1 MFDNTDC
8 VSFLKKVE
16 NESVSLILTD
26 PPYII
31 SKDSGMQRQLD
42 TLHDH
47 AKTIEDWI
55 EYIDNNKDKLFT
67 DQDKDNFL
75 KFGSIV
81 GKKYAYKSEFGD
93 WDNSFSLNTL
103 DVVIREYYK
112 KLKKGGTLIIWFDI
126 YKFETLR
133 KLFEKYRFKQIRIVQ
148 WVKSNPVP
156 LNSKTNYL
164 SNAVEYAMLGIKGCK
179 PTFHGEYHTGIY
191 TYPIQS
197 GTLRFHPTMKSI
209 PLFEELI
216 QRHSNEDDIVLD
228 TFLGNGTTAIAC
240 KNTNRVC
247 YGCEVNKQYFE
258 KFSNILFG
266 RKDS

>member
-1 MFDNTDC
+1 MIENTDG

-16 NESVSLILTD
+16 NESIDLILTD

-42 TLHDH
+42 TLHEH
-47 AKTIEDWI
+47 TKTVEEWN
-55 EYIDNNKDKLFT
+55 EYTDKNKDKSFT
-67 DQDKDNFL
+67 DQDRDNFL
-75 KFGSIV
+75 KYGSIV

-93 WDNSFSLNTL
+93 WDNAFSLDTL
-103 DVVIREYYK
+103 DEIVGEYYR
-112 KLKKGGTLIIWFDI
+112 KLKKGGTLILWFDI

-133 KLFEKYRFKQIRIVQ
+133 KLFEKHRFKQLRIVQ

-164 SNAVEYAMLGIKGCK
+164 SNAIEYALLGIKGSK

-191 TYPIQS
+191 TYPTQS

-216 QRHSNEDDIVLD
+216 RRHSDEDDVVLD

-247 YGCEVNKQYFE
+247 YGCEVNKEYFE
-258 KFSNILFG
+258 KFHSILADG
-266 RKDS
+266 S